1 MFDDLA
7 FNAEEF
13 SSMPV
18 SERVKL
24 CRLLAVRARQ
34 LAELGGPRYR
44 DAYLRI
50 ANEWDTLGYE
60 IEQHG

>member
-1 MFDDLA
+1 MVDELD

-34 LAELGGPRYR
+34 LAELGPRYR